1 MDWIYTCHIAGF
13 DLITEIRIC
22 LFYYKFS
29 CKTRIKIPQSSWLIP
44 HVTWAFSKLLVDK
57 TQNNYT
63 PHKLA
68 YDLEHRQSEKW
79 HEIFTNVTLF
89 QNQYNI
95 KDTDNPSTLPP
106 NDSPEPPF
114 FPEATKK
121 KIPKTSKTSYQ
132 MTQIPSINASNPFP
146 AAKNAWAP
154 LWEFWSM
161 QHNFC
166 SILMAG
172 THLECQTNELL
183 ALCKRDTP
191 TNIQNEA
198 SWIWRYPNEVNR
210 VRAKPTYPIL

>member
-57 TQNNYT
+57 TQYNYT
-63 PHKLA
+63 PSQACIWSWTQTVRKMTWNLHQCHSIPKPVQHQG
-68 YDLEHRQSEKW
+68 YRQS
-79 HEIFTNVTLF
+79 FN
-89 QNQYNI
+89 
-95 KDTDNPSTLPP
+95 SAP

-132 MTQIPSINASNPFP
+132 MTPIPSINASNPFP
-146 AAKNAWAP
+146 AAENAWAP

-172 THLECQTNELL
+172 TPPRMSDKWAACSVQEGHTH
-183 ALCKRDTP
+183 
-191 TNIQNEA
+191 
-198 SWIWRYPNEVNR
+198 
-210 VRAKPTYPIL
+210 

>member
-1 MDWIYTCHIAGF
+1 MDWICTCRIAGF

-63 PHKLA
+63 PSQACIWSWTQTIRKMTWNLHECHSIPKPVQHQG
-68 YDLEHRQSEKW
+68 YRQS
-79 HEIFTNVTLF
+79 FN
-89 QNQYNI
+89 
-95 KDTDNPSTLPP
+95 SAP
-106 NDSPEPPF
+106 NDSPEPPI

-172 THLECQTNELL
+172 TPPRMSGKW
-183 ALCKRDTP
+183 A
-191 TNIQNEA
+191 A
-198 SWIWRYPNEVNR
+198 SSVEEGH
-210 VRAKPTYPIL
+210 TH